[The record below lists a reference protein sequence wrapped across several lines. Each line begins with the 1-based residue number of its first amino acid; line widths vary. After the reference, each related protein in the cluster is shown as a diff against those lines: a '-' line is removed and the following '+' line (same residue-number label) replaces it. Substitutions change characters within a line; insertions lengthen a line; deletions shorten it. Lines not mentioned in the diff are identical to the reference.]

1 MFEVLVPY
9 REAPSRW
16 FAVDAVSL
24 GGNLYR
30 IVFVPDDAPSLRFG
44 EGDRVECEQ
53 QTDDDG
59 HLRLLARRV
68 AAPTW

>member
-1 MFEVLVPY
+1 MFEILVPC
-9 REAPSRW
+9 REASSRW

-30 IVFVPDDAPSLRFG
+30 ITFVPDDAPALRFG

-59 HLRLLARRV
+59 HVRLLARRV
-68 AAPTW
+68 AAPAW

>member
-1 MFEVLVPY
+1 MFEILVPC
-9 REAPSRW
+9 REDPSRW

-30 IVFVPDDAPSLRFG
+30 ITAVEEDAPPLRFG

-59 HLRLLARRV
+59 HVRILARRV
-68 AAPTW
+68 AAPIW

>member
-1 MFEVLVPY
+1 MFEILVPY

-24 GGNLYR
+24 GGDLYR
-30 IVFVPDDAPSLRFG
+30 ITGVGEDAPPLRFG

-53 QTDDDG
+53 QADHDG
-59 HLRLLARRV
+59 HVRLLARRV
-68 AAPTW
+68 AAPDW